1 MHRVLNV
8 LLPIFL
14 SAVTP
19 SIAAVSDA
27 PQRVVSLGGS
37 VTEIVYDLDMGHVL
51 VGDDLSSVYP
61 PQATQLPRVGY
72 YRSLPLEGL
81 ISLQPDLILASE
93 QAGPP
98 GVLDR
103 VRGLGVP
110 VEIISDTPSLDS
122 LYKRILQIATE
133 LRVPRQGQ
141 ELERRVRAKI
151 DTAIDNG
158 KNQTRNTKPVNA
170 IVLMKRTSQIQA
182 AGGDTTAGTL
192 VRLAGL
198 NNVLEQQQG
207 YKPLSVEGLAVL
219 QPELIITTTG
229 SIEALGGQQAFEQS
243 AGINLTP
250 AAQRGHVL
258 IVDDL
263 LILGLGPRTAQTIQ
277 NLVEAGSDV
286 RAGR

>member
-8 LLPIFL
+8 LLPLLL
-14 SAVTP
+14 SAVAP
-19 SIAAVSDA
+19 AIAATTDA

-37 VTEIVYDLDMGHVL
+37 VTEIVYELDMGHVL

-61 PQATQLPRVGY
+61 PQATELPRVGY

-110 VEIISDTPSLDS
+110 VEIISDNSSLDS

-133 LRVPRQGQ
+133 LRVPEQGQ
-141 ELERRVRAKI
+141 ELERRVRAQI

-158 KNQTRNTKPVNA
+158 TNRADSTTPVDA

-219 QPELIITTTG
+219 QPELIITTTS
-229 SIEALGGQQAFEQS
+229 SIEALGGRHVFEQS

-250 AAQRGHVL
+250 AAQRDNLL
-258 IVDDL
+258 IMDDL

-277 NLVEAGSDV
+277 HLVEAGSNV
-286 RAGR
+286 RSGR